1 MACVAISHIVKQ
13 TTRVRTG
20 NACRVATTS
29 ATGPRGEFPALEA
42 RLLMM
47 RSASVMRG
55 ASLGTDGKMH
65 ASELPPYSLAF
76 MPKFRAPDR
85 APLFRL
91 GEIFRCHSRGCSRS
105 LVRDTVQSLKRAQVC
120 GWLPDSP
127 RLRSL
132 RLAWHRSSTS
142 SRRFQLRKPG
152 QFFTR
157 LPIAS
162 LTNSMAAHKKR
173 E

>member
-1 MACVAISHIVKQ
+1 MAWVAISQIVKQ
-13 TTRVRTG
+13 TMSVRTG
-20 NACRVATTS
+20 NGFRVATAA
-29 ATGPRGEFPALEA
+29 ATGPLGEFPALET

-47 RSASVMRG
+47 RSASVMRR
-55 ASLGTDGKMH
+55 ASLGIDGKVH
-65 ASELPPYSLAF
+65 ASELPPCSLAF

-85 APLFRL
+85 VPLFRL

-105 LVRDTVQSLKRAQVC
+105 LVRDAVQSLKRAQVC
-120 GWLPDSP
+120 AWLPDSP

-142 SRRFQLRKPG
+142 ERRFQLHKAG

-157 LPIAS
+157 LARS
-162 LTNSMAAHKKR
+162 LV
-173 E
+173 